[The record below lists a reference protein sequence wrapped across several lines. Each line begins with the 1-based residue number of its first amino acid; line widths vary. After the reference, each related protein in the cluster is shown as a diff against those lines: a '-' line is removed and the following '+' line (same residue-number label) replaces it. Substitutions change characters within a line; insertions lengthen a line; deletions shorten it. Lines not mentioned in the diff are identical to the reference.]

1 MTTLPCVMLSIS
13 VEALFLDLR
22 EELATPI
29 PYAPREGGKKEPLRE
44 ELAAP
49 IPLLP
54 QGSLQNI

>member
-1 MTTLPCVMLSIS
+1 MRDAWHQHGS
-13 VEALFLDLR
+13 VIFDCERGIGCADPF
-22 EELATPI
+22 
-29 PYAPREGGKKEPLRE
+29 APAERGKKEPLRE

>member
-1 MTTLPCVMLSIS
+1 MRDAWHQHGS
-13 VEALFLDLR
+13 VSFLDER

-29 PYAPREGGKKEPLRE
+29 PYAPREREKGALRE